1 MRILKA
7 TGNRGFEVLDIPAT
21 EEENGLVKLKI
32 ETIFPTMSDVAVYEG
47 KLEINYPV
55 APCRLATAV
64 VSEDRPEYGLKRGAK
79 VLLNPYI
86 LNSADED
93 GYTELGVY
101 GINDDG
107 FLRNFISLPIDNIIP
122 FPEDVKEDEAVF
134 VDVIAIAL
142 NALNKLD
149 VQKGDY
155 IAILGGS
162 VLNLVIAQLA
172 LYYQA
177 IPILVSSDDRYL
189 ELADSHGVYY
199 TINDSRDNV
208 QRRVLDITGGRMA
221 DHTIIHALPGVS
233 PNYISLLTA
242 ISGNCVMVGL
252 SSTYFP
258 RMDVDLA
265 QIAKKNLTFSGVARG
280 DKEFT
285 SAVNVLAQ
293 KLVKFDGVIDKKIS
307 FEEAPALFKEMS
319 EEPQRYV
326 CALINV

>member
-64 VSEDRPEYGLKRGAK
+64 VSEDRPEYGLKRGSK

-208 QRRVLDITGGRMA
+208 HIVIGQSRIVHLHLRRSIELRQVIRLDLSLSRNRLCPEHELICHVLDQIKVEDSLAIHQLNLVLETMHWTFVHESG
-221 DHTIIHALPGVS
+221 IIHFLSLLSVSNRLGKGVRRDECQCNPVS
-233 PNYISLLTA
+233 PS
-242 ISGNCVMVGL
+242 
-252 SSTYFP
+252 
-258 RMDVDLA
+258 
-265 QIAKKNLTFSGVARG
+265 
-280 DKEFT
+280 
-285 SAVNVLAQ
+285 
-293 KLVKFDGVIDKKIS
+293 
-307 FEEAPALFKEMS
+307 
-319 EEPQRYV
+319 
-326 CALINV
+326 